1 MHSSLLISSNQT
13 WLPLLRCSQHG
24 PVVTC
29 CPTGHVACI
38 SPRNWGP
45 SFQEAASPP
54 WINELHASGKP
65 GLVSRPRAQLARV
78 GANLQLQSWP
88 VGISTFRPHVPRCW
102 ALLLLSPW
110 VPLSWQ
116 AQSILPLPPHLLLLM
131 PTTCPA
137 RSKHI
142 PRTLRDERQTL
153 LY

>member
-13 WLPLLRCSQHG
+13 WLLLLRCSQHG

-29 CPTGHVACI
+29 WPTGHVACMLLFVSVCI

-45 SFQEAASPP
+45 SFQEAACPP

-65 GLVSRPRAQLARV
+65 GLVSRPRAHLARV

-88 VGISTFRPHVPRCW
+88 LGISTFRPHAPRCW

-116 AQSILPLPPHLLLLM
+116 AQSLLPLPSHLLLLM
-131 PTTCPA
+131 PTMCPA
-137 RSKHI
+137 I
-142 PRTLRDERQTL
+142 FFTILP
-153 LY
+153 